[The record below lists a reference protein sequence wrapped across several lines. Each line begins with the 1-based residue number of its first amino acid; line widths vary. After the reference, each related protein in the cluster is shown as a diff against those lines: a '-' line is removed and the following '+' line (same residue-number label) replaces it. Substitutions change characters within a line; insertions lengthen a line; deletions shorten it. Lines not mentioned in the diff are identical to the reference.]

1 MAAAEERQ
9 TSAVQQCRKE
19 ASDGLV
25 SATEALTKFHSHV
38 VSQLQDEASRD
49 LYAETSWVVK
59 QEKHQALSERNGVYK
74 INVTNPRKKM
84 KHKSGIF
91 GRWRENK
98 DVSRLVGIATDW

>member
-38 VSQLQDEASRD
+38 VSQLQD
-49 LYAETSWVVK
+49 K
-59 QEKHQALSERNGVYK
+59 
-74 INVTNPRKKM
+74 
-84 KHKSGIF
+84 
-91 GRWRENK
+91 
-98 DVSRLVGIATDW
+98 ATEICMQRQFKYI